1 MKEKKMCTGPL
12 KDDGQELFNKV
23 CHFSDLRYCYTRS
36 LEE

>member
-1 MKEKKMCTGPL
+1 MCIGPL
-12 KDDGQELFNKV
+12 KDDQSEDDGQELFNKV